1 MSLALVGRALLSKA
15 LIQLYADGCGCVPSL
30 GVVWPSLPFQGSMVE
45 LIVNSKMAYTR
56 GTFPYCCSQ
65 CSLPYGE
72 PLLIHASTGDAPTV
86 PGSFGS
92 VSCGLTVPF
101 LYAFMC
107 TRFCLCPP
115 RLESLFPLVLWK
127 SYNQILLAFQFR
139 FPGDSQ
145 FLCQIPRL
153 GSLMWGQNIH
163 NSWGTF
169 LLFWY

>member
-1 MSLALVGRALLSKA
+1 MG
-15 LIQLYADGCGCVPSL
+15 G
-30 GVVWPSLPFQGSMVE
+30 

-56 GTFPYCCSQ
+56 GTFPDCCRQ

-72 PLLIHASTGDAPTV
+72 PLLIHTSTGDAPTV

-101 LYAFMC
+101 LYAFMY

-127 SYNQILLAFQFR
+127 SYNQIPLGFKVR
-139 FPGDSQ
+139 FLENSQ
-145 FLCQIPRL
+145 SLCCILRP
-153 GSLMWGQNIH
+153 GSLTWGSEPSQQWENFSHIIVLQFMD
-163 NSWGTF
+163 NAFGSYGI
-169 LLFWY
+169 

>member
-1 MSLALVGRALLSKA
+1 
-15 LIQLYADGCGCVPSL
+15 
-30 GVVWPSLPFQGSMVE
+30 
-45 LIVNSKMAYTR
+45 MAYTR

-127 SYNQILLAFQFR
+127 SYNQILRAFKVR
-139 FPGDSQ
+139 LPGDSQ
-145 FLCQIPRL
+145 VRKPDLVCQ
-153 GSLMWGQNIH
+153 NFH
-163 NSWGTF
+163 NSRRTYWYYCSSVCGSPTSGYGMWFYCDCVPPAVASSLSLDVGF
-169 LLFWY
+169 LFLVGSSVLLSMVVQ